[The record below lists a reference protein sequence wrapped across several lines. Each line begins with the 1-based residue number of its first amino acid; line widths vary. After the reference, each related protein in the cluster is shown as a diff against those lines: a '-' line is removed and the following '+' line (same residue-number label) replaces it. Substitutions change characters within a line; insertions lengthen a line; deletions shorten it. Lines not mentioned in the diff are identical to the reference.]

1 VAGHR
6 SEGRRRRSTASEAAT
21 LEERKKRWPSHSPAP
36 PRHGAPPPLRSEVPH
51 YRPSALREK
60 RGKGEGGGGGGR
72 GGAGPGGRAAEVLP
86 AQGPCGVAAA
96 ACGCLRMEWE
106 AARDGIGSWGVAG
119 WVVDF
124 ICWAGWAEWAPG
136 PRASTWAASC
146 WVFSCRVGPTLWA
159 EIVAQ
164 HSPMSCSCRPRPEI
178 IVLGSC
184 SCRTK
189 NSCFGPAH
197 GPRAIWQSISAAMTA
212 PRHLE
217 THKIRILLDRLH
229 LPGTIPWLHLDI
241 RCLPMTPCNGGQ

>member
-1 VAGHR
+1 VLAPGA
-6 SEGRRRRSTASEAAT
+6 EPRRCS
-21 LEERKKRWPSHSPAP
+21 P
-36 PRHGAPPPLRSEVPH
+36 PRVRAELRL
-51 YRPSALREK
+51 RP
-60 RGKGEGGGGGGR
+60 
-72 GGAGPGGRAAEVLP
+72 AG
-86 AQGPCGVAAA
+86 
-96 ACGCLRMEWE
+96 ACGWNGKRLGMGLGVGVWPVGWLILFVGP
-106 AARDGIGSWGVAG
+106 DGPSGLLGLVPAH
-119 WVVDF
+119 
-124 ICWAGWAEWAPG
+124 
-136 PRASTWAASC
+136 ASC

-189 NSCFGPAH
+189 NSCFGPTH
-197 GPRAIWQSISAAMTA
+197 GPRAIWPSISAATTA

-241 RCLPMTPCNGGQ
+241 RCLPTTPCNGGQ